1 MKILSL
7 IMARAGSKRLKDKNL
22 KKIKN
27 YSLIERAIRIS
38 KKLKKNNIIC
48 DTLLST
54 DSTKIFELG
63 KNNKVMTPWIR
74 PKKLSQSNSKS
85 ADTALHA
92 IQWYENNILRLD
104 GILLLQPTSP
114 FREYKDVVKA
124 ISLFK
129 KYKRKVVSVSPIK
142 KHFQEMYEISNNKL
156 KMKGKKIKSKKD
168 LYVCNGYL
176 YVFSIKEL
184 KKNKNFS
191 ATNSIPFVIRSY
203 IKSIDID
210 DEYDFELA
218 TNLNKK

>member
-1 MKILSL
+1 
-7 IMARAGSKRLKDKNL
+7 MARAGSKSLKNKNL

-27 YSLIERAIRIS
+27 YSLIERAIRMS
-38 KKLKKNNIIC
+38 KKLKKNKIVC

-54 DSTKIFELG
+54 DSIKILEVG
-63 KNNKVMTPWIR
+63 KKNKVMTPWIR
-74 PKKLSQSNSKS
+74 PKNLSQSNSTS

-92 IQWYENNILRLD
+92 VEWYENNISRLD
-104 GILLLQPTSP
+104 GLLLLQPTSP
-114 FREYKDVVKA
+114 FREYKDVVRA

-129 KYKRKVVSVSPIK
+129 KNKRKVVSVSPIK

-156 KMKGKKIKSKKD
+156 KIKTKKVKSKKD

-176 YVFSIKEL
+176 YIFSIKEL

-191 ATNSIPFVIRSY
+191 AANSIPFEIRSN

-210 DEYDFELA
+210 DKYDLELA
-218 TNLNKK
+218 MNLNEK

>member
-1 MKILSL
+1 
-7 IMARAGSKRLKDKNL
+7 MARAGSKRLKDKNL

-38 KKLKKNNIIC
+38 KKLKKNKIIC

-54 DSTKIFELG
+54 DSIKMFELG
-63 KNNKVMTPWIR
+63 KKNKVITPWIR
-74 PKKLSQSNSKS
+74 PKKLSQSNSTS

-92 IQWYENNILRLD
+92 VKWYENNISRLD
-104 GILLLQPTSP
+104 GLLLLQPTSP
-114 FREYKDVVKA
+114 FREYEDLVKA

-129 KYKRKVVSVSPIK
+129 KYKRKVVSVSLIK
-142 KHFQEMYEISNNKL
+142 QHFQDMYEISNNKL
-156 KMKGKKIKSKKD
+156 KKKTTKIKSKKS

-176 YVFSIKEL
+176 YIFSIKEL

-191 ATNSIPFVIRSY
+191 AINSIPFVIRSN

-210 DEYDFELA
+210 DKYDLELA
-218 TNLNKK
+218 MNLSEK